1 MNQNR
6 TLPSPA
12 VTIILITTAHF
23 FHHQLTALVVPLLPF
38 MRDGLELSYAR
49 AGTLVS
55 AFALSYGFGQLP
67 AGWLA
72 DRIGPRYLLLAGIS
86 GVALAGALVGLTG
99 TYGSLVVFLVAMG
112 LLGGGYHPAA
122 TPAISNAVPPAQR
135 GRAMGIH
142 LVGGSASHLVAPLL
156 GVALATALGW
166 RGAFLTIS
174 VPVFLF
180 GTALFVF
187 FRHADPVPRVSTLVQ
202 EESSSRDSAS
212 PESPAV
218 PIALFVAITSIAGA
232 FVASVIAFV
241 PLYLVD
247 EVGMT
252 QGGAAL
258 ALALFF
264 SAGLWAAPLG
274 GVIADRVGT
283 VAVFTVAVGLV
294 APLIILIGIVPSAVY
309 VISGLVLLG
318 ATMFVRMVVSESYL
332 IGVVAPARRSTVLG
346 IYFFAGMEGSG
357 VITPLLGAMI
367 DRFGFSV
374 AFSVAGGV
382 VFIALFGLTM
392 IALVRQQVFA

>member
-1 MNQNR
+1 MYQNR
-6 TLPSPA
+6 SLPTPIT
-12 VTIILITTAHF
+12 TIILITTAHF

-38 MRDGLELSYAR
+38 MRDGLELTYAQ

-99 TYGSLVVFLVAMG
+99 TYGALIVFLIAMG
-112 LLGGGYHPAA
+112 VLGGGYHPAA
-122 TPAISNAVPPAQR
+122 TPAISSAVPPEQR

-174 VPVFLF
+174 IPVFVF
-180 GTALFVF
+180 GTALFLF
-187 FRHADPVPRVSTLVQ
+187 FRHADPAPRGSARASLA
-202 EESSSRDSAS
+202 SAS
-212 PESPAV
+212 NDTNPEV
-218 PIALFVAITSIAGA
+218 PVGLFVAITSVAGA
-232 FVASVIAFV
+232 FVASAIAFV

-252 QGGAAL
+252 QGGAGV

-274 GVIADRVGT
+274 GVVADRFGT
-283 VAVFTVAVGLV
+283 LTVFGIAVGLV
-294 APLIILIGIVPSAVY
+294 APLIFLIGIAPSALY
-309 VISGLVLLG
+309 ALIGLVLLG

-332 IGVVAPARRSTVLG
+332 IGAVAPARRSTVLG
-346 IYFFAGMEGSG
+346 IYFFAGREGSG
-357 VITPLLGAMI
+357 VITPLLGGVI
-367 DRFGFSV
+367 DRYGFSV

-382 VFIALFGLTM
+382 AFLAMAGLGLAMVVFSRRQVIA
-392 IALVRQQVFA
+392 